1 MLLQIIKYLPFS
13 QPTVFSFRQK
23 DQMLVP
29 PHFHGHHIQIS
40 LQL

>member
-40 LQL
+40 LQI